1 MSPFIPSPL
10 FVRPATKVD
19 CMFSQS
25 GSMWVL
31 YNEDIFNDAI
41 SVTLVVRL
49 SALACNDSPSKNT
62 MRLSDFP
69 LPIWISG
76 IGDSTSWWSGAALW
90 TIPWI
95 SFDTTGVNSLAPS
108 LPKLGDFCRQEVM
121 QRKSTSRVHCS
132 RTQRPLLKVVPPPPK
147 KTCQPITSPHFSII
161 RPNSNPYPLTKNLT
175 FFSFSTASFFF
186 VHLIECKISSLFITS
201 LTASTFFLNKTLNIT
216 PLNLLKTDSKW
227 LLAYSYSYGW
237 VSQIRSLLL
246 KSS

>member
-1 MSPFIPSPL
+1 
-10 FVRPATKVD
+10 
-19 CMFSQS
+19 
-25 GSMWVL
+25 MWVL

-76 IGDSTSWWSGAALW
+76 IGDSTSFVNDPLNFLRHHWSKLACTKLAQTRRFL
-90 TIPWI
+90 TAR
-95 SFDTTGVNSLAPS
+95 SDAEEVDFKSSL
-108 LPKLGDFCRQEVM
+108 FEN
-121 QRKSTSRVHCS
+121 STSSIESV
-132 RTQRPLLKVVPPPPK
+132 PPPK

-175 FFSFSTASFFF
+175 FFSFSTTSFFF
-186 VHLIECKISSLFITS
+186 FHLIECKISSLFITG

-216 PLNLLKTDSKW
+216 PLNLRNAFQNLS
-227 LLAYSYSYGW
+227 
-237 VSQIRSLLL
+237 VSSPKVRFI
-246 KSS
+246 